1 MDRVYHAQQR
11 PFNHIRDAGIA
22 LREVNPQQ
30 RHIGV
35 LYRDSASNDVLF
47 LHLAWHFDLKCNPP
61 NETYLWIDPA
71 IHPRRLIQVAAVCR
85 MVWRAN
91 GRNTIPYGFCPPSD
105 CFDATT
111 GEYLF
116 GPTQYGLT
124 CATFVLAIFHRAGIV
139 LVHYETWPVN
149 RPGDAEWQTS
159 IVDALRNTSTAT
171 PEHIRAVQSDVGA
184 TVRYRPEEVAGAA
197 IVVPMPASFQA
208 VEERSREILIRLRN
222 PQASLSQRNLLQSLC
237 QRIGDFWRRIVRKIQ
252 RH

>member
-11 PFNHIRDAGIA
+11 PFDQIRGAGIA

-35 LYRDSASNDVLF
+35 LYHNSASNDVLL
-47 LHLAWHFDLKCNPP
+47 LHLAWHFDLRCNPP
-61 NETYLWIDPA
+61 SETYLWVDPV

-85 MVWRAN
+85 LVWRRN
-91 GRNTIPYGFCPPSD
+91 GRDKIPYGFCPPND
-105 CFDATT
+105 CFDAAT

-124 CATFVLAIFHRAGIV
+124 CATFVLAIFHRAGIA
-139 LVHYETWPVN
+139 LGKYETWPVN
-149 RPGDAEWQTS
+149 RPGDAQWQES
-159 IVDALRNTSTAT
+159 IVDVLRNTPNAT
-171 PEHIRAVQSDVGA
+171 PEHVNRVQHDVGA

-197 IVVPMPASFQA
+197 LVTPVPAVFQA
-208 VEERSREILIRLRN
+208 AEERSRQILIRLRN
-222 PQASLSQRNLLQSLC
+222 PQAPVSKRSLLQPLC
-237 QRIGDFWRRIVRKIQ
+237 QRLGDFWRWIVRNIQ